1 VLYREER
8 RKIIT
13 LRKALAE
20 AESREVDLSDSIAEV
35 EEISSY
41 ILRREMQVLGVM
53 GSLDSETKVT
63 LAEPEF
69 V

>member
-13 LRKALAE
+13 LRKALAK

-41 ILRREMQVLGVM
+41 ILRREM
-53 GSLDSETKVT
+53 
-63 LAEPEF
+63 
-69 V
+69 